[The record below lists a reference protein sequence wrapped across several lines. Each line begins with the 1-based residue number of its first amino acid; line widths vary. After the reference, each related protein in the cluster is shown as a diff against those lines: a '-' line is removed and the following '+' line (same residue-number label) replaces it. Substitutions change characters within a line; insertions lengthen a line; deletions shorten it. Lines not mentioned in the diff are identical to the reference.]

1 MLPSSSFEVFLVG
14 ALLQPPAQCTPA
26 LCMPWAEGFRPEP
39 LLPVEMVLTP
49 RRHRASLSHT
59 S

>member
-1 MLPSSSFEVFLVG
+1 MLPSSSFEVFLIG

-39 LLPVEMVLTP
+39 LLPAEMVLAP
-49 RRHRASLSHT
+49 CRHWSSLSHA